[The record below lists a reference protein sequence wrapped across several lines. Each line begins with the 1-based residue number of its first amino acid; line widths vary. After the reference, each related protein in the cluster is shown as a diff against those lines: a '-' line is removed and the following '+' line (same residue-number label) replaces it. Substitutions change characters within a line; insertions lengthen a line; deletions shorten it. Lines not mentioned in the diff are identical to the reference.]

1 MNEYLASFV
10 DELYNLGLD
19 AVVYSAGSRS
29 TALAMLFE
37 AHQGFQSYMDVDERS
52 AAFFALGLAKTARKP
67 VALVCTSGSAMG
79 HYLPALMEAKYA
91 GVPLILLTADRPPEL
106 HHVRA
111 PQTIDQMASFGSD
124 AVVYAETLAI
134 PDQDHYYLYPRMVAQ
149 RAYLQAMNRKRGPV
163 HINVPIR
170 EPLLP
175 DLDSKHFTMDRR
187 IHGDFL
193 VGSTCMPMPSAALDA
208 ALAKDKVLIVAGPDM
223 DLDPAN
229 QALVMSLAETYMAPV
244 LADPLSNIRATGME
258 YVMDT
263 YDAFL
268 DCKDLW
274 RQLKPD
280 TVLQLGQQPVSKR
293 AQQFLAS
300 LGHVDYIQVSPNND
314 YLVPAG
320 NVTMQV
326 QADLNGLLAAT
337 QEVVKD
343 NTSYLDQWIAINNEW
358 RDKLEAVREED
369 DLFEGTIIRY
379 LQDNLPPAS
388 QVYVANSMTIRDMDY
403 FWRTAPSDVRILGNR
418 GVNGIDG
425 LVSSALGAAANGL
438 PTVLV
443 TGDLTFFH
451 DLNGLALAKTHNL
464 NLTVVLFNND
474 GGGIFEY
481 LPQKGTPY
489 FNYLFST
496 EQGLNFEALA
506 EGYGCDYLSI
516 SSYHQFKS
524 VLKDSMAVPGV
535 HILEVKT
542 DKEKSRAIHAKY
554 LG

>member
-1 MNEYLASFV
+1 MNEYLASLV

-19 AVVYSAGSRS
+19 SVVYSAGSRS

-111 PQTIDQMASFGSD
+111 PQTIDQMASFGPD

-134 PDQDHYYLYPRMVAQ
+134 PDQNHYYSYPRMVAQ
-149 RAYLQAMNRKRGPV
+149 RAYLQAMNRKRGPA

-170 EPLLP
+170 EPLVP
-175 DLDSKHFTMDRR
+175 DLDSKHFAMGRR
-187 IHGDFL
+187 THGGFL
-193 VGSTCMPMPSAALDA
+193 LGSTCMPMPSVALDA

-244 LADPLSNIRATGME
+244 LAVPLSNIRATGME

-268 DCKDLW
+268 AYKDLW
-274 RQLKPD
+274 QQLKPD

-300 LGHVDYIQVSPNND
+300 LDHVDYIQVSPNND

-326 QADLNGLLAAT
+326 QADLNGLLAVT

-343 NTSYLDQWIAINNEW
+343 DTSYLDQWIAINNDW
-358 RDKLEAVREED
+358 RDKLEAVKEEE
-369 DLFEGTIIRY
+369 DLFEGTIIRH
-379 LQDNLPPAS
+379 LQDNVPAGS

-425 LVSSALGAAANGL
+425 LVSSALGASVNGL

-496 EQGLNFEALA
+496 EQGLNFEALV

-524 VLKDSMAVPGV
+524 VLKDSMAVPGL

-542 DKEKSRAIHAKY
+542 DKEKSRALHAKY

>member
-1 MNEYLASFV
+1 MNEYLASLV

-79 HYLPALMEAKYA
+79 HYLPALMEAQYA
-91 GVPLILLTADRPPEL
+91 GIPLILLTADRPPEL

-111 PQTIDQMASFGSD
+111 PQTIDQMASFGPD

-134 PDQDHYYLYPRMVAQ
+134 PDQDHYYSYPRMVAQ
-149 RAYLQAMNRKRGPV
+149 RAYLQAVNRKRGPV

-170 EPLLP
+170 EPLVP
-175 DLDSKHFTMDRR
+175 DLDSKHFTMGRR
-187 IHGDFL
+187 THGDFL
-193 VGSTCMPMPSAALDA
+193 VGSTCMPMPSAALDT
-208 ALAKDKVLIVAGPDM
+208 ALVKDKVLIVAGPDM

-268 DCKDLW
+268 ACKDLW
-274 RQLKPD
+274 HQLKPD

-300 LGHVDYIQVSPNND
+300 LDHVDYIQVSPNND

-343 NTSYLDQWIAINNEW
+343 NTSYLDQWIAINNGW
-358 RDKLEAVREED
+358 RDKLEVVREEE

-379 LQDNLPPAS
+379 LQDNLPSAS

-451 DLNGLALAKTHNL
+451 DLNGLAPAKTHKL

-542 DKEKSRAIHAKY
+542 DKEKSRVLHAKY

>member
-1 MNEYLASFV
+1 MNEYLASLV

-19 AVVYSAGSRS
+19 SVVYSAGSRS

-111 PQTIDQMASFGSD
+111 PQTIDQMASFGPD
-124 AVVYAETLAI
+124 AVVYADTLAI
-134 PDQDHYYLYPRMVAQ
+134 PDQNHYYSYPRMVAQ
-149 RAYLQAMNRKRGPV
+149 RAYLQAMNRKKGPV

-170 EPLLP
+170 EPLVP
-175 DLDSKHFTMDRR
+175 DLDSKHFAMGRR
-187 IHGDFL
+187 THGGFL
-193 VGSTCMPMPSAALDA
+193 LGSTCMPMPSATLDA

-268 DCKDLW
+268 ACKDLW
-274 RQLKPD
+274 QQLKPD

-300 LGHVDYIQVSPNND
+300 LDHVDYIQVSPNND

-343 NTSYLDQWIAINNEW
+343 DTSYLDQWIAINNDW
-358 RDKLEAVREED
+358 RDKLEAVKEEE
-369 DLFEGTIIRY
+369 DLFEGTIIRC
-379 LQDNLPPAS
+379 LQDNVPPTS

-496 EQGLNFEALA
+496 EQGLNFEALV

-524 VLKDSMAVPGV
+524 VLKDSMAVPGL

-542 DKEKSRAIHAKY
+542 DKEKSRALHAKY

>member
-1 MNEYLASFV
+1 
-10 DELYNLGLD
+10 
-19 AVVYSAGSRS
+19 
-29 TALAMLFE
+29 
-37 AHQGFQSYMDVDERS
+37 
-52 AAFFALGLAKTARKP
+52 
-67 VALVCTSGSAMG
+67 
-79 HYLPALMEAKYA
+79 
-91 GVPLILLTADRPPEL
+91 
-106 HHVRA
+106 
-111 PQTIDQMASFGSD
+111 MASFGPD

-134 PDQDHYYLYPRMVAQ
+134 PDQDHYYSYPRMVAQ

-170 EPLLP
+170 EPLVP
-175 DLDSKHFTMDRR
+175 DLDSKHFAMGRR
-187 IHGDFL
+187 TQGNFL
-193 VGSTCMPMPSAALDA
+193 VESTCMPMPSAALDA

-268 DCKDLW
+268 ACKDLW
-274 RQLKPD
+274 HQLKPD

-300 LGHVDYIQVSPNND
+300 LDHVDYIQVSPNND

-403 FWRTAPSDVRILGNR
+403 FWRTAPSDARILGNR

-451 DLNGLALAKTHNL
+451 DLNGLALAKTHKL

>member
-1 MNEYLASFV
+1 MNEYLASLV

-79 HYLPALMEAKYA
+79 HYLPALMEAQYA
-91 GVPLILLTADRPPEL
+91 GIPLILLTADRPPEL

-111 PQTIDQMASFGSD
+111 PQTIDQMASFGPD

-134 PDQDHYYLYPRMVAQ
+134 PDQDHYY
-149 RAYLQAMNRKRGPV
+149 
-163 HINVPIR
+163 
-170 EPLLP
+170 
-175 DLDSKHFTMDRR
+175 S
-187 IHGDFL
+187 DFL

-268 DCKDLW
+268 ACKDLW
-274 RQLKPD
+274 HQLKPD
-280 TVLQLGQQPVSKR
+280 TVLQLGQQP
-293 AQQFLAS
+293 
-300 LGHVDYIQVSPNND
+300 VDYIQVSPNND

-343 NTSYLDQWIAINNEW
+343 NTSYLDQWIAINNGW
-358 RDKLEAVREED
+358 RDKLEAVREEE

-379 LQDNLPPAS
+379 LQDNLPPVS

-451 DLNGLALAKTHNL
+451 DLNGLALAKTHKL
-464 NLTVVLFNND
+464 DLTVVLFNND

-524 VLKDSMAVPGV
+524 VLKDSMAVPGL

-542 DKEKSRAIHAKY
+542 DKEKSRALHAKY

>member
-1 MNEYLASFV
+1 MNEYLASLV

-19 AVVYSAGSRS
+19 SVVYSAGSRS

-91 GVPLILLTADRPPEL
+91 GIPLILLTADRPPEL

-111 PQTIDQMASFGSD
+111 PQTIDQMASLGPD

-134 PDQDHYYLYPRMVAQ
+134 PDQDHYYSYPRMVAQ
-149 RAYLQAMNRKRGPV
+149 RAYLQAMNKKRGPV

-170 EPLLP
+170 EPLVP
-175 DLDSKHFTMDRR
+175 DLDSKHFAMGRR
-187 IHGDFL
+187 THGDFL

-258 YVMDT
+258 YVMDA

-268 DCKDLW
+268 ACKDLW
-274 RQLKPD
+274 HQLKPD

-293 AQQFLAS
+293 AQQFLSS
-300 LGHVDYIQVSPNND
+300 LDSVDYIQVSPTND

-343 NTSYLDQWIAINNEW
+343 NTSYLDQWIAINNDW
-358 RDKLEAVREED
+358 RDKLEAVREEE

-379 LQDNLPPAS
+379 LQDNVPPTS

-403 FWRTAPSDVRILGNR
+403 FWRTTPSDVRILGNR

-516 SSYHQFKS
+516 SSYPQFKS

-542 DKEKSRAIHAKY
+542 DKEKSRALHAKY

>member
-19 AVVYSAGSRS
+19 SVVYSAGSRS

-37 AHQGFQSYMDVDERS
+37 AHQGFKSYMDVDERS
-52 AAFFALGLAKTARKP
+52 ASFFALGLAKTARKP

-91 GVPLILLTADRPPEL
+91 GIPLILLTADRPPEL

-111 PQTIDQMASFGSD
+111 PQTIDQMASLGPD

-134 PDQDHYYLYPRMVAQ
+134 PDQDHYYSYPRMVAQ

-170 EPLLP
+170 EPLVP
-175 DLDSKHFTMDRR
+175 DLDSRHFAMGRR
-187 IHGDFL
+187 THGDFL
-193 VGSTCMPMPSAALDA
+193 LGSTCMPMPSAALDA

-229 QALVMSLAETYMAPV
+229 QALVMSLAEIYMAPV

-258 YVMDT
+258 YVMDA

-268 DCKDLW
+268 ACKDLW
-274 RQLKPD
+274 HQLKPD

-293 AQQFLAS
+293 AQQFLSS
-300 LGHVDYIQVSPNND
+300 LDSVDYIQVSPTND

-343 NTSYLDQWIAINNEW
+343 NTSYLDQWIAINNDW
-358 RDKLEAVREED
+358 RDKLEAVRAEE

-379 LQDNLPPAS
+379 LQDNVPPTS

-542 DKEKSRAIHAKY
+542 DKEKSRALHAKY

>member
-19 AVVYSAGSRS
+19 SVVYSAGSRS

-91 GVPLILLTADRPPEL
+91 GIPLILLTADRPPEL

-111 PQTIDQMASFGSD
+111 PQTIDQMASLGPD

-134 PDQDHYYLYPRMVAQ
+134 PDQDHYYSYPRMVAQ

-170 EPLLP
+170 EPLVP
-175 DLDSKHFTMDRR
+175 DLDSKHFAMGRR
-187 IHGDFL
+187 THGDFL

-274 RQLKPD
+274 HQLKPD

-300 LGHVDYIQVSPNND
+300 LDHVDYIQVSPTND

-343 NTSYLDQWIAINNEW
+343 NTSYLDQWIAINNDW
-358 RDKLEAVREED
+358 RDKLEAVRAEE

-379 LQDNLPPAS
+379 LQDNVPPTS

-542 DKEKSRAIHAKY
+542 DKEKSRALHAKY

>member
-1 MNEYLASFV
+1 MNEYLASLV

-111 PQTIDQMASFGSD
+111 PQTIDQMASFGPD

-134 PDQDHYYLYPRMVAQ
+134 PDQNHYYSYPRMVAQ
-149 RAYLQAMNRKRGPV
+149 RAYLQAMNRKKGPV

-170 EPLLP
+170 EPLVP
-175 DLDSKHFTMDRR
+175 DLDSKHFAMGRR
-187 IHGDFL
+187 THGGFL
-193 VGSTCMPMPSAALDA
+193 LGSTCMPMPSVALDA

-268 DCKDLW
+268 ACKDLW
-274 RQLKPD
+274 HQLKPD

-300 LGHVDYIQVSPNND
+300 LDHVDYIQVSPNND

-343 NTSYLDQWIAINNEW
+343 NTSYLDQWIAINNGW

-403 FWRTAPSDVRILGNR
+403 FWRTGPSDVRILGNR

-451 DLNGLALAKTHNL
+451 DLNGLALAKTHKL

-542 DKEKSRAIHAKY
+542 DKEKSRVLHAKY